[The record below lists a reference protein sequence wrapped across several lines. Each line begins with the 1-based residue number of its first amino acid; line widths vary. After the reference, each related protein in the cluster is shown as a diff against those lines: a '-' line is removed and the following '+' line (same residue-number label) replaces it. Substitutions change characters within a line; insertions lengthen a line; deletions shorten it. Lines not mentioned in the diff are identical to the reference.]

1 MQSSEPFV
9 RSPYVPPAA
18 GRARPWWRA
27 VHLPVVLGCATLL
40 PMLALQWGGWP
51 AAAAGW
57 LLALV
62 VILRL
67 RVQPAGAASRQADA
81 QDAAQIADYDI
92 GSTELGRLSMQVLPV
107 WRRNLDAAR
116 SHSERSTSQLLES
129 FAGVSSQL
137 DQALAI
143 ADDAPTL
150 ELGAHDML
158 MEHHRPQIEQLV
170 TVARQALATKAAMQ
184 SVLETFAAELKDMAG
199 LTRDV
204 QNIGRATHLLALNT
218 SVEATRAGTSS
229 GGFMAV
235 AQEVRTLAGE
245 SREAGSRLARHVAVL
260 QERLSAVQIDARRH
274 EADDEEASLRTE
286 QAARG
291 LVTALLDSLS
301 EATRATRNLHGVGR
315 QLQGEIERVMVGLQS
330 QDRLSQMIQSV
341 TDDMARLTS
350 HLHGARDELVAAP
363 PEWLARLES
372 SYTMD
377 DMRSSHHGTSA
388 IDQAS
393 SVEFF

>member
-1 MQSSEPFV
+1 MPSSEQ
-9 RSPYVPPAA
+9 YVSEAFAAPGPAA
-18 GRARPWWRA
+18 VRPWARA
-27 VHLPVVLGCATLL
+27 VRLPLLLGCATLL
-40 PMLALQWGGWP
+40 PLLALEHGGWP
-51 AAAAGW
+51 AACAAW
-57 LLALV
+57 ALTVWVLWRNRLADVARAVRAAAAPDDGANAATDGELS
-62 VILRL
+62 RL
-67 RVQPAGAASRQADA
+67 A
-81 QDAAQIADYDI
+81 
-92 GSTELGRLSMQVLPV
+92 MQVVPV

-116 SHSERSTSQLLES
+116 AHSERSMTQLLEN

-137 DQALAI
+137 DQALAV
-143 ADDAPTL
+143 ADDAPSL
-150 ELGAHDML
+150 ELGAHEML
-158 MEHHRPQIEQLV
+158 MEHHRPQIELLGEV
-170 TVARQALATKAAMQ
+170 GRQALATKASMQ
-184 SVLETFAAELKDMAG
+184 TVLDSFSAELKDMAG

-235 AQEVRTLAGE
+235 AQEVRTLAGQ

-260 QERLSAVQIDARRH
+260 QERLSAMQAEARRT
-274 EADDEEASLRTE
+274 EADDEELRLRTE

-291 LVTALLDSLS
+291 LVSALLNSLS

-315 QLQGEIERVMVGLQS
+315 QLQGELERVLVGMQS
-330 QDRLSQMIQSV
+330 QDRLSQMIGSV
-341 TDDMARLTS
+341 TDDMARLAA
-350 HLHGARDELVAAP
+350 HLHGARDALAAVP
-363 PEWLARLES
+363 PEWLARLEA

-377 DMRSSHHGTSA
+377 DLRSSHHGTTA

>member
-1 MQSSEPFV
+1 MPSSESFV
-9 RSPYVPPAA
+9 RHAFAQPSA
-18 GRARPWWRA
+18 GRSRPWWRA
-27 VHLPVVLGCATLL
+27 LHLPLVLGCATVL
-40 PMLALQWGGWP
+40 PVLAFQWGGWP

-57 LLALV
+57 LLSLA

-67 RVQPAGAASRQADA
+67 RAPARGTESARTAPQAADH
-81 QDAAQIADYDI
+81 DI

-129 FAGVSSQL
+129 FAGVSGQL

-158 MEHHRPQIEQLV
+158 MQHHRPQIEQLV
-170 TVARQALATKAAMQ
+170 AVARQAMATKAQMQ
-184 SVLETFAAELKDMAG
+184 SVLDTFAAELKDMAG

-218 SVEATRAGTSS
+218 SVEATRAGSSS

-260 QERLSAVQIDARRH
+260 QERLSAVQLEARRH
-274 EADDEEASLRTE
+274 EADDEELGLRTE
-286 QAARG
+286 QAART
-291 LVTALLDSLS
+291 LVTALLDSLT

-341 TDDMARLTS
+341 TDDMGRLTS
-350 HLHGARDELVAAP
+350 HLHGARDELVATP
-363 PEWLARLES
+363 PDWLARLES

-377 DMRSSHHGTSA
+377 DLRSSHHGTAA